1 MIAEEPESVITGQ
14 KTGGE
19 AVAGGGG
26 GRQQQTETKK
36 PTFRGIESFVPTSAQ
51 AKQLKLYHKLNNS
64 AHSLGGHTTTRK

>member
-26 GRQQQTETKK
+26 G
-36 PTFRGIESFVPTSAQ
+36 
-51 AKQLKLYHKLNNS
+51 
-64 AHSLGGHTTTRK
+64 GGATTADRDKEANF